1 MTMVEKLY
9 EVGSKL
15 PPPALAELL
24 DFAEFLRQKSVPP
37 QSAQRTPLAE
47 LGGGLE
53 DSATFAG
60 SPAKIQEKMRREWD

>member
-1 MTMVEKLY
+1 MTMVEQLY
-9 EVGSKL
+9 QVGSKL

-24 DFAEFLRQKSVPP
+24 DFAEFLRQKSLPP
-37 QSAQRTPLAE
+37 QSAQRVSLAE

-60 SPAKIQEKMRREWD
+60 SPLELQEKMRREWD

>member
-1 MTMVEKLY
+1 MTMAEKLY

-24 DFAEFLRQKSVPP
+24 DFAEFLRQRSAPP
-37 QSAQRTPLAE
+37 QAEQHLSLAE

-53 DSATFAG
+53 DSATFTG
-60 SPAKIQEKMRREWD
+60 SPLSIQEKMRREWD

>member
-24 DFAEFLRQKSVPP
+24 DFAEFLRQKSLPP
-37 QSAQRTPLAE
+37 QSGQRVSLAE

-60 SPAKIQEKMRREWD
+60 SPLELQEKMRREWD

>member
-1 MTMVEKLY
+1 MTMVEQLY

-24 DFAEFLRQKSVPP
+24 DFAEFLRQRTLPP
-37 QSAQRTPLAE
+37 QSAQQMSLAE

-53 DSATFAG
+53 DSATFQG
-60 SPAKIQEKMRREWD
+60 SPLALQEEMRREWD

>member
-24 DFAEFLRQKSVPP
+24 DFAEYLRQKSVSP
-37 QSAQRTPLAE
+37 QSALRLPLAE

-53 DSATFAG
+53 DSVTFAG
-60 SPAKIQEKMRREWD
+60 SPLELQEKMRREWD